1 MGYVNSIREYYDRRR
16 RRHLLCLLVT
26 SVWATWKKRKKE
38 RWGLIAKKH
47 THTQTER
54 TSQCRSADARNDT
67 GWPAGQLVFSWS
79 AQKKNGTRERD
90 VIIACYY
97 SPFWYFGNSRSPR
110 LCVSLVAQAERHI
123 LYNRSLLKIWRMA
136 PISVTRCGGW
146 LDCSR
151 RRISSGRPTKAA
163 K

>member
-1 MGYVNSIREYYDRRR
+1 MWIIYVNITIVVVVICCVFSWRVCG
-16 RRHLLCLLVT
+16 LLG
-26 SVWATWKKRKKE
+26 RKEE
-38 RWGLIAKKH
+38 RKMRTHCQKTH
-47 THTQTER
+47 THTDRAHLTMPVGG
-54 TSQCRSADARNDT
+54 RSKWYGMT
-67 GWPAGQLVFSWS
+67 GGTQLVFSWS